1 MSQVSIAGHSR
12 STAPAFMVLGS
23 LSFCHF
29 LNDMMQ
35 SLLPSIYPLLKVNFD
50 LDFGQIGLIT
60 LTYQITASLLQPLVG
75 TVTDRHPQPFSLAAG
90 MIFTLVGLIMVAF
103 AGSFAILLLG
113 SALVG
118 TGSSIFHPESSRI
131 ARLASGG
138 RHGFAQSL
146 FQVGGNFGQSTGPL
160 LAAFIILP
168 RGQGSVAWFAV
179 AALVGF
185 AMLAQ
190 VGFWYK
196 RQDADGP
203 RHSIHEADE
212 VVPAASARRVRGAI
226 AILLVLIFSKY
237 FYLASITSYLIFY
250 LIHRFGVSVEA
261 GQIHLF
267 IFMGSVALGT
277 IAGGPL
283 GDRFGRKYVIWLSI
297 LGVLPFTLALPY
309 VGLTWTAV
317 LSVPIGVILSSAFP
331 AIIVYAQELVPGKT
345 GMVSGMFF
353 GFAFGM
359 GGIGAA
365 VLGQLADATSI
376 IFVYHVCAF
385 LPALGLLAAFL
396 PNIDS
401 HRLMPSPP
409 AVADASPAE

>member
-1 MSQVSIAGHSR
+1 
-12 STAPAFMVLGS
+12 
-23 LSFCHF
+23 
-29 LNDMMQ
+29 
-35 SLLPSIYPLLKVNFD
+35 
-50 LDFGQIGLIT
+50 
-60 LTYQITASLLQPLVG
+60 
-75 TVTDRHPQPFSLAAG
+75 
-90 MIFTLVGLIMVAF
+90 MVAF
-103 AGSFAILLLG
+103 AGSFGILLFG

-185 AMLAQ
+185 VALTQ
-190 VGFWYK
+190 VGLWYK
-196 RQDADGP
+196 RQDVTRP
-203 RHSIHEADE
+203 RRNDKAPEPVH
-212 VVPAASARRVRGAI
+212 AAAPRRVRGAI
-226 AILLVLIFSKY
+226 AILLVLVFSKY

-250 LIHRFGVSVEA
+250 LIHRFGVSVQT

-283 GDRFGRKYVIWLSI
+283 GDRFGRKYVIWFSI

-309 VGLTWTAV
+309 VNLFWTGV
-317 LSVPIGVILSSAFP
+317 LSVPIGVILASAFP

-365 VLGQLADATSI
+365 VLGELADVTSI

-385 LPALGLLAAFL
+385 LPALGLLAGFL

-401 HRLMPSPP
+401 RHLVPSPT